1 MKYFTN
7 KRLPLAILL
16 LMLGGMLWAQVPDG
30 YYDAAEG
37 KTGTELRQ
45 ALHDIIKGHK
55 VRSYSS
61 LGDYYGYTDLDENQK
76 IIDIYSNQHYTLNQT
91 GSAGKTE
98 GNGWNKEHTWPQ
110 SWFGSG
116 TAKSD
121 IFHVY
126 PTDARVNNLRSNYPY
141 AMVKNPTFT
150 SSNGSKL
157 GTSIT
162 PGYTGKAF
170 EPADEYKGDIA
181 RTYFYMSTRYYTE
194 DGGWKSSEMV
204 KKCEIE
210 PWAMTMLLEWND
222 KDPVSQRE
230 IDRNNA
236 IYYFVQY
243 NRNPFI
249 DHPEYAHMIWDK
261 DWSDANLF
269 DITCATGLEHGSV
282 KAPAKA
288 AKGSTV
294 TISASPDEG
303 YMVDTWSAY
312 KTGSPA
318 TTISVSPTGTFT
330 MPDYAVTVGATF
342 KKDNALYGI
351 DLATATHGTI
361 AASAQQ
367 ALSGTVVTLSATPD
381 KGYVLHSWYVYKT
394 GNEGVKVHV
403 ENDQFTMPSYN
414 VTVAATFARESAD
427 MGGDFAKVT
436 TAPDDWS
443 GTYLIVY
450 EDGLL
455 ALDGSLEKIDAI
467 GDTKAVTI
475 SDGIIAGTDATK
487 QMVFTIDKMEGGY
500 SICSASGVYI
510 GRNSDA
516 NGIDEDKNQPLLNT
530 ITMVGND
537 VDIVSA
543 SGAHLRYNKATNQVR
558 FRYYKAST
566 YTGQQPIQLYKQQE
580 KAIEEVTFAITFH
593 DGNDTYTQSV
603 KENEPTALTSNRF
616 TRDGYEFE
624 GWNTAADGSGKYY
637 EDGATVT
644 AITDLDLYA
653 QWEQLF
659 TVTCLGNGNGTVTA
673 QPAEATEGTDIMLT
687 IKANE
692 GFAIESLTVTDAN
705 GNAIEVADNMFE
717 MPASNVVV
725 NVVFASPT
733 TIISNVNASYGNNQ
747 WHAIDGR
754 RLNAMPKA
762 KGVYIMNG
770 KKVIIN

>member
-1 MKYFTN
+1 M
-7 KRLPLAILL
+7 LL
-16 LMLGGMLWAQVPDG
+16 LLFSGMLWAQIPEG

-37 KTGTELRQ
+37 KTGNELRS
-45 ALHDIIKGHK
+45 ALHNIIKNHT
-55 VRSYSS
+55 VRGYSS
-61 LGDYYGYTDLDENQK
+61 LENYYGYTDLDENQK
-76 IIDIYSNQHYTLNQT
+76 IIDIYSNQHYTLNQN

-126 PTDARVNNLRSNYPY
+126 PTDAKVNNMRSNYPY
-141 AMVKNPTFT
+141 AVVKNPTFT
-150 SSNGSKL
+150 SSNGSKV

-162 PGYTGKAF
+162 PGYSDKAF

-194 DGGWKSSEMV
+194 DSGWKSSPMT

-210 PWAMTMLLEWND
+210 PWAMTMLLEWSD
-222 KDPVSQRE
+222 KDPVSQKE

-236 IYYFVQY
+236 IYNFVQF

-269 DITCATGLEHGSV
+269 AITCATGLEHGSV

-294 TISASPDEG
+294 TITAVPDEG
-303 YMVDTWSAY
+303 YIVDTWSAY

-318 TTISVSPTGTFT
+318 TTISVSAAGTFT

-342 KKDNALYGI
+342 KKDDTLYGI
-351 DLATATHGTI
+351 DLAAVNHGTI
-361 AASAQQ
+361 AASATQ
-367 ALSGTVVTLSATPD
+367 ALAGTTVTLTATPD
-381 KGYVLHSWYVYKT
+381 DGYVLRSWYVYKT
-394 GNEGVKVHV
+394 SNENTKVNV
-403 ENDQFTMPSYN
+403 ENNQFTMPAYN
-414 VTVAATFARESAD
+414 VTVAATFAKESTEL
-427 MGGDFAKVT
+427 GGDFAKVT
-436 TAPDDWS
+436 EAPDDWS

-455 ALDGSLEKIDAI
+455 ALDGSLKEIDAI
-467 GDTKAVTI
+467 KDTKAVTI
-475 SDGIIAGTDATK
+475 NDQVIASTDETK
-487 QMVFTIDKMEGGY
+487 SMVFTIDKMEGGY

-510 GRNSDA
+510 GRATDA
-516 NGIDEDKNQPLLNT
+516 NGIDKSEQPLLNT
-530 ITMVGND
+530 ISMAGTD
-537 VDIVSA
+537 VDIVGA
-543 SGAHLRYNKATNQVR
+543 SGAHLRYNKASNQER

-566 YTGQQPIQLYKQQE
+566 YTAQQPIQLYRLQE
-580 KAIEEVTFAITFH
+580 KGAEDVNFTITFH
-593 DGNDTYTQSV
+593 DGNDTYTQTV
-603 KENEPTALTSNRF
+603 KENEPTALMPNAF
-616 TRDGYEFE
+616 TKNGYEFE

-644 AITDLDLYA
+644 TLADLDLYA
-653 QWEQLF
+653 QWEQLY
-659 TVTCLGNGNGTVTA
+659 TVTCLSSGNGTVTA
-673 QPAEATEGTDIMLT
+673 EPTEATEGTDIVLT
-687 IKANE
+687 IQADENY
-692 GFAIESLTVTDAN
+692 AIQSLTVTDADN
-705 GNAIEVADNMFE
+705 NDIEVAENTFE

-725 NVVFASPT
+725 NVVFAST
-733 TIISNVNASYGNNQ
+733 TTSISTVNADNGNGQ

-754 RLNAMPKA
+754 LLNTMPKA
-762 KGVYIMNG
+762 KGVYIVNG
-770 KKVIIN
+770 KKFIIK